1 MTSHT
6 EGTIIVRITTN
17 HLALPLLAGAV
28 ALTIAAAPN
37 VSTTQNEEPCF
48 GIAESSQCQR
58 TSNAQTR
65 TAPGPFTAPNST
77 YGCNV
82 GLNCGC
88 IPHRTCDRR
97 TTRRHNPLTN
107 AIL

>member
-17 HLALPLLAGAV
+17 HIALPLLAGAM
-28 ALTIAAAPN
+28 AITIAAAP
-37 VSTTQNEEPCF
+37 SAPTAQNEEPCS
-48 GIAESSQCQR
+48 GMAGSSQCQLPSNVQTHTTPG
-58 TSNAQTR
+58 TST
-65 TAPGPFTAPNST
+65 TPNST

-88 IPHRTCDRR
+88 IPHRTCDGR
-97 TTRRHNPLTN
+97 TTRRH
-107 AIL
+107 IH